1 MFIYMEVTLS
11 FPRQRSG
18 GMTSLVG
25 MYIMSQNDKC
35 KDMGDREVEISEV
48 SQENVTSCLPA
59 VQSVATNS

>member
-18 GMTSLVG
+18 CMTSLVG
-25 MYIMSQNDKC
+25 MYIMLQNDKC

-48 SQENVTSCLPA
+48 SQENVTSCLLA